1 MPISAI
7 YIDAVL
13 PVIAGMKTLSDFDV
27 SNWFIGLPTTGA
39 TPYAGFYFGDPVT
52 DITYDSYDQNNPAVI
67 NGAVN
72 NTGGFITVNPSNYL
86 DTRKKATLSVT
97 ICGVVKRNAAAGLNS
112 HMIADYAGSG
122 STASGFSIGFDTTGR
137 LFCVAQNTGQSAVYA
152 YADFPSS
159 IAAGSL
165 FAFVATVNQGVVA
178 IDIFNAATSTL
189 VSATSTLPGTRV
201 AGTNNVLMGR
211 KVDNNVETS
220 SKYIKSTL
228 LMNGSLTSAE
238 KISVSQFLLAMQ

>member
-1 MPISAI
+1 
-7 YIDAVL
+7 
-13 PVIAGMKTLSDFDV
+13 
-27 SNWFIGLPTTGA
+27 
-39 TPYAGFYFGDPVT
+39 
-52 DITYDSYDQNNPAVI
+52 
-67 NGAVN
+67 
-72 NTGGFITVNPSNYL
+72 
-86 DTRKKATLSVT
+86 
-97 ICGVVKRNAAAGLNS
+97 
-112 HMIADYAGSG
+112 
-122 STASGFSIGFDTTGR
+122 
-137 LFCVAQNTGQSAVYA
+137 
-152 YADFPSS
+152 
-159 IAAGSL
+159 GSL